1 MCLNNQQPSA
11 PEIKQMAPPPPVKP
25 LQIAQRSTLP
35 TKQVAKEETK
45 PVAFGAKSKRDA
57 SKAVKRDAASLL
69 VPMSDTG
76 NTAGGINT

>member
-35 TKQVAKEETK
+35 TKQVAAEETK

-57 SKAVKRDAASLL
+57 SKVVKRDAASLL
-69 VPMSDTG
+69 VPMSATG
-76 NTAGGINT
+76 NTTGGINT

>member
-1 MCLNNQQPSA
+1 MCINNPQPSA

-35 TKQVAKEETK
+35 TKQVREEETK

-57 SKAVKRDAASLL
+57 SKAVKKDAASLII
-69 VPMSDTG
+69 PMSDTG
-76 NTAGGINT
+76 NTAGGINA